1 MHLQNRSLELDE
13 SFSTVSYQIE
23 GDSCLYDLN
32 LNNNLMH
39 KPLVTFNDQKY
50 RLIISAIATPVLKEI
65 IISSPYVIH
74 NKTKY
79 ALILTVGQKEYQVDV
94 EGKVPIPFTEEIV

>member
-1 MHLQNRSLELDE
+1 M
-13 SFSTVSYQIE
+13 
-23 GDSCLYDLN
+23 
-32 LNNNLMH
+32 
-39 KPLVTFNDQKY
+39 TFNDQKY

-79 ALILTVGQKEYQVDV
+79 ALVLTVGQKEYQVDA
-94 EGKVPIPFTEEIV
+94 EGKVPIPFTEEILENRSLHLEFPHLNRVSENFSFEFRDIYRSYEHYIIYDDY